1 MHVQVLSFVLQRHHL
16 LGFAG
21 HGLEPPQASSCRP
34 LGLLRR
40 SESQQVVQVVG
51 QVVGL
56 WIINSERG
64 ETRTGAEDTGHSW
77 TKKKDS
83 NMSAVHV
90 EARYVNAGHGQA
102 GMLMQRA
109 TRHTCTQHVHSKLHI
124 RTERW
129 RWGRPVIM

>member
-21 HGLEPPQASSCRP
+21 HGLEPPQASSCRL

-64 ETRTGAEDTGHSW
+64 GRQGQELRTRDTVGRKRFQICLLCMW
-77 TKKKDS
+77 KRG
-83 NMSAVHV
+83 MSMPV
-90 EARYVNAGHGQA
+90 
-102 GMLMQRA
+102 M
-109 TRHTCTQHVHSKLHI
+109 
-124 RTERW
+124 
-129 RWGRPVIM
+129 GRQGC

>member
-34 LGLLRR
+34 LGLLRCGV
-40 SESQQVVQVVG
+40 SQQVVQVVG
-51 QVVGL
+51 QIVGL

-64 ETRTGAEDTGHSW
+64 KTRTGAEDMGHSW
-77 TKKKDS
+77 TKEIS

-102 GMLMQRA
+102 GMLTQRA
-109 TRHTCTQHVHSKLHI
+109 TRHMLSPNTCTQSCTSGQKDGGGDGL
-124 RTERW
+124 
-129 RWGRPVIM
+129 